1 MADPLAE
8 AMSMLDAVTNGESFE
23 DFAIDSDD
31 EDNLQDMNLG
41 GNVLED
47 GASSKEKEIGTD
59 GFVGAGASNVDSNES
74 GGNASCEHPLQM
86 MGVQGSDP
94 LLQVDP
100 LTTVNATS
108 GPISQQEPGMNA
120 LSEGGGV
127 NMQHPGG
134 ETVSLRNEHS

>member
-41 GNVLED
+41 GNILED
-47 GASSKEKEIGTD
+47 GASD
-59 GFVGAGASNVDSNES
+59 GIVGNGDSNVDSNDS

-108 GPISQQEPGMNA
+108 GPISQQEPGMNV

-134 ETVSLRNEHS
+134 ETVSLFR